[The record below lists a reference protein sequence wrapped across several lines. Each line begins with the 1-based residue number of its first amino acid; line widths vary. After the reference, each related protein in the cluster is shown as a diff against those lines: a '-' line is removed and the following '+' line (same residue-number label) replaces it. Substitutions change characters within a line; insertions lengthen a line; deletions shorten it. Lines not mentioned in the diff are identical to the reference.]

1 MRNWPVLRRAMM
13 ELMKELMQ
21 SPAKLPM
28 HSVQQILKE
37 YVIVY
42 DWPTVFCEFDLI
54 FLEMLYIPF

>member
-1 MRNWPVLRRAMM
+1 M
-13 ELMKELMQ
+13 ELMKDLMQ

-37 YVIVY
+37 YVVVY